1 MRELDVKKNK
11 SPEIIELSTEA
22 LEGVKS
28 RLTSGSLLEEDKA
41 VLLAIV
47 SAYVWIQKQLCL
59 AKLTIHRLK
68 KMFGFSTEK
77 RNKRSE
83 KRKGTNLEL
92 DLNSLE
98 NLETQEDALNSLQGI
113 PKELPTKK

>member
-1 MRELDVKKNK
+1 MKKNK

-47 SAYVWIQKQLCL
+47 SAYVWIQGQLTT
-59 AKLTIHRLK
+59 AKLSIYRLK

-83 KRKGTNLEL
+83 KRKGTDLEL
-92 DLNSLE
+92 DLN
-98 NLETQEDALNSLQGI
+98 ALKNQDNQQGSSNSLQAI
-113 PKELPTKK
+113 PKEPPTKK

>member
-1 MRELDVKKNK
+1 MKRKK
-11 SPEIIELSTEA
+11 SPEIIDLPVKT
-22 LEGVKS
+22 LNGIKS
-28 RLTSGSLLEEDKA
+28 RLASCSLLEEDKS
-41 VLLAIV
+41 VLLVIV
-47 SAYVWIQKQLCL
+47 SAYAWIQEQLQS

-68 KMFGFSTEK
+68 KVFGFSTEK

>member
-1 MRELDVKKNK
+1 MKKNK
-11 SPEIIELSTEA
+11 FPEIIELSTEA

-47 SAYVWIQKQLCL
+47 SAYVWIQGQLIT
-59 AKLTIHRLK
+59 AKLSIYRLK

-83 KRKGTNLEL
+83 KRKGTDLEL
-92 DLNSLE
+92 DLNALG
-98 NLETQEDALNSLQGI
+98 NQDNQEGSSDSLQATAQE
-113 PKELPTKK
+113 PSTKK